1 MGKEKRKGERPIPD
15 NLEDVLN
22 VMQQITLSEIGKF
35 GWELR
40 FVRMPLFQEAV
51 PVVFSGNGDQ
61 IGVLEE
67 DGRLNLQPNIEYRR
81 SAQKATPES
90 PV

>member
-1 MGKEKRKGERPIPD
+1 MGKEKRKGDRPIPG
-15 NLEDVLN
+15 NLEDLLN
-22 VMQQITLSEIGKF
+22 LMQQITLGEIGKF

-40 FVRMPLFQEAV
+40 FVRMPPFQEAV
-51 PVVFSGNGDQ
+51 PVVFSGDGDQ

-81 SAQKATPES
+81 SEQKSTPES

>member
-1 MGKEKRKGERPIPD
+1 MGDEKRKAEWSNPGK
-15 NLEDVLN
+15 LEDVLN
-22 VMQQITLSEIGKF
+22 VMQQKTLGEIGKF

-51 PVVFSGNGDQ
+51 PVVFSSDGDQ

-67 DGRLNLQPNIEYRR
+67 DGRLNLQPNIEFRR
-81 SAQKATPES
+81 SAQKVTPES
-90 PV
+90 PA

>member
-15 NLEDVLN
+15 NLEDLLN
-22 VMQQITLSEIGKF
+22 VMQQITLGEIGKF

-51 PVVFSGNGDQ
+51 PVVFSGDGDQ

-81 SAQKATPES
+81 SAQKSTPKS

>member
-1 MGKEKRKGERPIPD
+1 MGKEKRKGEWPIPD

-22 VMQQITLSEIGKF
+22 AMQLIALSEIEAF

-40 FVRMPLFQEAV
+40 FVRRPLFQEAV
-51 PVVFSGNGDQ
+51 PVVFSGDGDQ

-67 DGRLNLQPNIEYRR
+67 DGRLNLQPNIENRG
-81 SAQKATPES
+81 SAQKDTPES

>member
-15 NLEDVLN
+15 NLEDLLN
-22 VMQQITLSEIGKF
+22 IMQQITLGEIGKF

-51 PVVFSGNGDQ
+51 PVVFSGDGDQ

-81 SAQKATPES
+81 SAQKVTPES

>member
-1 MGKEKRKGERPIPD
+1 MGKEKRKDERPIPD
-15 NLEDVLN
+15 NLKDLLN
-22 VMQQITLSEIGKF
+22 VMQQITLGEIGKF

-51 PVVFSGNGDQ
+51 PVVFSGDGDQ

-81 SAQKATPES
+81 SAQKSTPES

>member
-1 MGKEKRKGERPIPD
+1 MGKEKRKGEWSIPG

-22 VMQQITLSEIGKF
+22 VMQQITLGEIGKF

-40 FVRMPLFQEAV
+40 FVRMPLFQEPV
-51 PVVFSGNGDQ
+51 PVVFSGDGDQ

-67 DGRLNLQPNIEYRR
+67 DGRLNLQPDIEYRR
-81 SAQKATPES
+81 SAQKVTPES

>member
-1 MGKEKRKGERPIPD
+1 MEKEKRKGEWPIPD
-15 NLEDVLN
+15 NLDGVLN
-22 VMQQITLSEIGKF
+22 VMQQVTLGEIGKF

-40 FVRMPLFQEAV
+40 FVRTPLFQEAV
-51 PVVFSGNGDQ
+51 PVVFSADGDQ

-67 DGRLNLQPNIEYRR
+67 DGRLNLHPNIEHRG

>member
-15 NLEDVLN
+15 NLEDLLN
-22 VMQQITLSEIGKF
+22 VMQQITLGEIGKF

-40 FVRMPLFQEAV
+40 FIRMPLFQEAV
-51 PVVFSGNGDQ
+51 PVVFSGDGDQ

-67 DGRLNLQPNIEYRR
+67 DGRLNLQPNIEYRG
-81 SAQKATPES
+81 SAQKVTPES

>member
-1 MGKEKRKGERPIPD
+1 MDKEKRKGEWPIPD

-22 VMQQITLSEIGKF
+22 VMQQVTLGEIGKF

-40 FVRMPLFQEAV
+40 FIRMPLFQEAV
-51 PVVFSGNGDQ
+51 PVVFSADGDQ

-67 DGRLNLQPNIEYRR
+67 DGRLNLQPNIAYRG
-81 SAQKATPES
+81 SAQKDTPES

>member
-1 MGKEKRKGERPIPD
+1 MGKEKRKGDRPIPG
-15 NLEDVLN
+15 NLKDLLN

-51 PVVFSGNGDQ
+51 PVVFSGDGDQ

-67 DGRLNLQPNIEYRR
+67 DGRLNLQPNIEHRR
-81 SAQKATPES
+81 SEQKSTPES

>member
-1 MGKEKRKGERPIPD
+1 MDKEKRKGEWPIPD

-22 VMQQITLSEIGKF
+22 VMQQVTLGEIGKF

-40 FVRMPLFQEAV
+40 FIRMPLFQEAV
-51 PVVFSGNGDQ
+51 PVVFSGDGDQ

-81 SAQKATPES
+81 SAQKVTPES

>member
-15 NLEDVLN
+15 NLEDLLN
-22 VMQQITLSEIGKF
+22 VMQQITLGEIGKF

-51 PVVFSGNGDQ
+51 PVVFSGDGDQ

-67 DGRLNLQPNIEYRR
+67 DGRLNLQPNIEFRR
-81 SAQKATPES
+81 SAQKVTPES
-90 PV
+90 PA